1 MNGQRAHEKKF
12 NPDLS
17 SHEENMNETR
27 KDGTAPLIE
36 FLQKR
41 SDTIK
46 SRPIRQA
53 ADTCVRWDDPSR
65 KELGSSFLKSIIVQQ
80 PHHHATLHTIYPG
93 EITSYVHTKARIP
106 SLMRIYLN

>member
-53 ADTCVRWDDPSR
+53 ADTCVR
-65 KELGSSFLKSIIVQQ
+65 
-80 PHHHATLHTIYPG
+80 
-93 EITSYVHTKARIP
+93 
-106 SLMRIYLN
+106 